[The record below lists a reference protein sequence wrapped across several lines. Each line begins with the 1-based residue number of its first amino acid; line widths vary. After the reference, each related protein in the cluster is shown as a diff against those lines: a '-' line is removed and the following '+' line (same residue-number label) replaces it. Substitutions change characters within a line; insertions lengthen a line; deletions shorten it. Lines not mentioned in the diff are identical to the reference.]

1 MTTNH
6 RPPTR
11 LISADIF
18 RGSAGGIDLND
29 IHQRTARLRH
39 NGEVSD
45 VASQREAQRRQTRA
59 RLLDAAIV
67 EFQRAGS
74 HAADINA
81 IVKAAGVARS
91 TFYFHF
97 PTKEHV
103 LLELIRRDEMR
114 LATELGQFLD
124 TPHDLP
130 AVLRTII
137 ELVLELESRWGSS
150 LFHDVI
156 SLYFSPTRPEREQWT
171 NHPTFV
177 LLAAEIERARIR
189 GELYDDVDAQHSA
202 AFFLLGVYALLT
214 TVGESR
220 PERDVALTKFV
231 TSTLRSLR
239 RAGAEADVTS

>member
-1 MTTNH
+1 M
-6 RPPTR
+6 
-11 LISADIF
+11 
-18 RGSAGGIDLND
+18 
-29 IHQRTARLRH
+29 RH
-39 NGEVSD
+39 NGRMSEVATRRD
-45 VASQREAQRRQTRA
+45 VQREHTRA

-67 EFQRAGS
+67 EFQRSGTQ
-74 HAADINA
+74 AADINA

-103 LLELIRRDEMR
+103 LLELIRRDEVQ
-114 LATELGQFLD
+114 LANELGRFLD

-130 AVLRTII
+130 GVLATIV
-137 ELVLELESRWGSS
+137 ELVLDLESRWGSS

-156 SLYFSPTRPEREQWT
+156 SLYFSPTRPEREQWA
-171 NHPTFV
+171 NHPIFV

-189 GELYDDVDAQHSA
+189 GELYDDVDAYHSA

-220 PERDVALTKFV
+220 TERDVALKKFV
-231 TSTLRSLR
+231 TSTLRSLQPV
-239 RAGAEADVTS
+239 G